1 MFYKLKVIATLL
13 LCFIVMALSAQEYS
27 TKSRKAILLYEKAR
41 ISYSAIERE
50 ALLEKAIKKDKKFVE
65 AYWALSH
72 YFMRNNSYDKAIA
85 ILSKIDSPK
94 FPYRAETQHQISDI
108 YFLRGDYSKAI
119 STAEAITESTFTKT
133 KMELLIKYLNAQD
146 LKEHPVPFDPINLT
160 TINTRFDDYFPSITA
175 DGSLI
180 STTVLVKEAQF
191 ENQEDLYW
199 SQKNGDIWQIARPLL
214 PPMNTGGNEG
224 SQSFSSDGRYMFF
237 VACNRKE
244 GVGSCD
250 IYYAIRSGDR
260 WSMPISIGAPVNTA
274 YWESNPSLSPTGD
287 ELFFVS
293 NRPPSF
299 GGKDIW
305 RCDVSILDNGLL
317 KFSNAQNLG
326 TPVNTEKDDFAP
338 FIHADN
344 KTMYFSSNGHNGL
357 GLSDIFYTRRSSQN
371 NWSEPQNIGYPINT
385 HGEES
390 GFVVNA
396 AGDKAYF
403 ASNQIDKNDNGLDIY
418 EITLHEAARP
428 DPMAFIAGRV
438 LDGTTLQN
446 LEAYVEIFNTNT
458 SDKIYESISDKKLGT
473 FTAYL
478 PPTGYFGVN
487 ARRKGYL
494 FYSNHIESM
503 SDSLIIALQ
512 PATPGS
518 KIILHN
524 LFFAFNSADIQMQS
538 EKEIRYLYDFL
549 QRNPKLTIEISG
561 HTDTIG
567 TENYNQTLSLS
578 RAQAL
583 LNRLQSKGISTDRMT
598 AIGKGSK
605 EPIAPNSTED
615 GRAKNRR
622 VEVKIL

>member
-287 ELFFVS
+287 KLFFVS

-524 LFFAFNSADIQMQS
+524 LFFAFNSADIQTQS

>member
-1 MFYKLKVIATLL
+1 M
-13 LCFIVMALSAQEYS
+13 
-27 TKSRKAILLYEKAR
+27 
-41 ISYSAIERE
+41 
-50 ALLEKAIKKDKKFVE
+50 
-65 AYWALSH
+65 
-72 YFMRNNSYDKAIA
+72 
-85 ILSKIDSPK
+85 
-94 FPYRAETQHQISDI
+94 
-108 YFLRGDYSKAI
+108 
-119 STAEAITESTFTKT
+119 
-133 KMELLIKYLNAQD
+133 
-146 LKEHPVPFDPINLT
+146 
-160 TINTRFDDYFPSITA
+160 
-175 DGSLI
+175 
-180 STTVLVKEAQF
+180 
-191 ENQEDLYW
+191 
-199 SQKNGDIWQIARPLL
+199 
-214 PPMNTGGNEG
+214 
-224 SQSFSSDGRYMFF
+224 
-237 VACNRKE
+237 
-244 GVGSCD
+244 
-250 IYYAIRSGDR
+250 
-260 WSMPISIGAPVNTA
+260 
-274 YWESNPSLSPTGD
+274 
-287 ELFFVS
+287 
-293 NRPPSF
+293 
-299 GGKDIW
+299 
-305 RCDVSILDNGLL
+305 
-317 KFSNAQNLG
+317 
-326 TPVNTEKDDFAP
+326 
-338 FIHADN
+338 
-344 KTMYFSSNGHNGL
+344 
-357 GLSDIFYTRRSSQN
+357 
-371 NWSEPQNIGYPINT
+371 
-385 HGEES
+385 
-390 GFVVNA
+390 
-396 AGDKAYF
+396 
-403 ASNQIDKNDNGLDIY
+403 DIY

-458 SDKIYESISDKKLGT
+458 SDKIFESISDKKLGT

-494 FYSNHIESM
+494 FYSNNIESM

-524 LFFAFNSADIQMQS
+524 LFFAFNSADIQAQS

-583 LNRLQSKGISTDRMT
+583 LNTLQSKGISTDRMT